1 MKAKEIIE
9 KVKDLK
15 NTAVKKQMYDTALN
29 LRNIELELSQS
40 YSPEADIN
48 ITHFC
53 NLIED
58 YSFPNEYKSVLTQI
72 ARELKLNKLL
82 NNKK

>member
-9 KVKDLK
+9 IIRELK
-15 NTAVKKQMYDTALN
+15 NIAVKNKHYDIALD
-29 LRNIELELSQS
+29 LRNIELELSYS

-48 ITHFC
+48 TTHFC
-53 NLIED
+53 NLIEN

-72 ARELKLNKLL
+72 TRELKLNQLI
-82 NNKK
+82 NK